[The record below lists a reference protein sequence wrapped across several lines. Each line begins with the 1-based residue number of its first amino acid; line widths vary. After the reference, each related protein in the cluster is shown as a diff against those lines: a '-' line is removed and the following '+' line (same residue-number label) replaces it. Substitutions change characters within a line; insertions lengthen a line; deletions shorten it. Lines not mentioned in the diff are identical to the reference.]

1 MTCILGGE
9 LEKGFLLMHAAMEE
23 DKTTFGANYTTAPAN
38 AFVTLDYQKIDQW
51 FHDEVK
57 DLAEFLDSAI
67 QEYNKRHATTSL
79 QLDEFKRKF
88 LQRGGDMQD
97 VVFYFVYTLSRMK
110 YIASNVEDPLT
121 KTDFGSLAELQILFD
136 LCQVLDCTIAELH
149 SLQRN
154 AKGDSYG
161 LKERIQLLSGKVP
174 SLGLDGN
181 KLGQVN
187 RYFNR
192 DMSTALDDLVKGT
205 FRFKGNVSPIRPTPI
220 QEDFAISYGLRNSAA
235 HNIKHSKVVYANYRT
250 ICSRVLNTIFYTVV
264 NAK

>member
-1 MTCILGGE
+1 
-9 LEKGFLLMHAAMEE
+9 
-23 DKTTFGANYTTAPAN
+23 
-38 AFVTLDYQKIDQW
+38 
-51 FHDEVK
+51 
-57 DLAEFLDSAI
+57 
-67 QEYNKRHATTSL
+67 
-79 QLDEFKRKF
+79 
-88 LQRGGDMQD
+88 MQD

-187 RYFNR
+187 RCFKR

-220 QEDFAISYGLRNSAA
+220 QEDYAISYGLRNSAA